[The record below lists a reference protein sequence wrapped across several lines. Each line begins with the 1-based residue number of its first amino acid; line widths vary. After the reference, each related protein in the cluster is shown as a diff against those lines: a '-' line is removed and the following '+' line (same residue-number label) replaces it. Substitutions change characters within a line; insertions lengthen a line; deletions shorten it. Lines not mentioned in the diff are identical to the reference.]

1 MRFMVLGFLALA
13 ACSSAPV
20 EGTLDAGAGNVG
32 DAATNKVC
40 GPPPGGAPSEN
51 ARCVRDVAGVITDD
65 RGSPVRDLTITV
77 CGVVCFAAL
86 SDGAGAFRVPVDAHL
101 PEGGY
106 AMTANGRPTLGGTYL
121 RLPEMAEGNVRLPK
135 TLVLPRFSSETAR
148 LPDDGAAGLVRSG
161 PLTLDVREGTSWELD
176 IEDLTDEVEGR
187 KLRQAEVGEGARPDF
202 AAGAARV
209 FALGPF
215 KAKPSKP
222 VGVVITNAGLP
233 AGTKVSFVVMTD
245 SSSSIT
251 NDAGKGKVVA
261 KGSVSADGTTIRTD
275 EGEGIDRL
283 TWLAVVP
290 ER

>member
-32 DAATNKVC
+32 DAATKKVC

-106 AMTANGRPTLGGTYL
+106 AMTANGRPTLGGTCDCQRRSCSL
-121 RLPEMAEGNVRLPK
+121 GSRAR
-135 TLVLPRFSSETAR
+135 PRDSRTTAR
-148 LPDDGAAGLVRSG
+148 RGSCA
-161 PLTLDVREGTSWELD
+161 
-176 IEDLTDEVEGR
+176 
-187 KLRQAEVGEGARPDF
+187 
-202 AAGAARV
+202 AAR
-209 FALGPF
+209 
-215 KAKPSKP
+215 
-222 VGVVITNAGLP
+222 
-233 AGTKVSFVVMTD
+233 
-245 SSSSIT
+245 
-251 NDAGKGKVVA
+251 
-261 KGSVSADGTTIRTD
+261 
-275 EGEGIDRL
+275 
-283 TWLAVVP
+283 
-290 ER
+290 